1 MPATFMETR
10 PDTFLKINISSL
22 QYLLNSPCAGKG
34 FAAFATNL
42 YAIQLSAQHYK
53 FGNNNNNE
61 LLIINLISVR
71 VTKILIP
78 VLPGLNRWLLYELPN
93 QNVTE
98 KYKK

>member
-1 MPATFMETR
+1 VQAR
-10 PDTFLKINISSL
+10 AL
-22 QYLLNSPCAGKG
+22 QHL
-34 FAAFATNL
+34 ATNL
-42 YAIQLSAQHYK
+42 YAIQLSARQYK

-93 QNVTE
+93 QNVKE
-98 KYKK
+98 KYRK